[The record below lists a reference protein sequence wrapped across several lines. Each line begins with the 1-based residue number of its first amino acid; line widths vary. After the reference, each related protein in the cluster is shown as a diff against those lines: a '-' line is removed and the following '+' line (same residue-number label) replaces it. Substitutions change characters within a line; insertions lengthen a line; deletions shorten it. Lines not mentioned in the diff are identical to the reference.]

1 MGFWNSMESGIMRR
15 VTKSHRVH
23 TFCQSW
29 MDGTPK
35 GEDEYGSFEMKLP
48 DKAEALGD
56 DSKGNMNGGR
66 SSSHSEYWETLSTQ
80 RWMGRNSASV
90 NST

>member
-1 MGFWNSMESGIMRR
+1 
-15 VTKSHRVH
+15 
-23 TFCQSW
+23 

-35 GEDEYGSFEMKLP
+35 GEDEYDRFGTRPP
-48 DKAEALGD
+48 DKTEALGD

-90 NST
+90 KSM